1 MRSGIRLLQT
11 LVTMVAMVGL
21 LLAWPAWAWADGFP
35 DPTAPELWAQLQEGQ
50 QIAVVTLGR
59 DDTAHIDLY
68 VSMLDRTGE
77 SHEVVFMIPLG
88 TDSSTFNVT
97 EETSLQ
103 FDESVTEELD
113 EILLRGAKQTASYRR
128 GIIWAL
134 LSGTLF
140 TNGAW
145 TWPFWLLWSL
155 AGCAPGA
162 EVVPIAVY
170 ETESSQVAIYGV
182 DRDVDLEA
190 LLAATGLD
198 PVVKDMLARL
208 RGQQIAVVRLQTQPA
223 PSDTSRPSPGVDPS
237 GQPGIHLSWVAALG
251 EQPGTRGSGPAS
263 GVPTYAY
270 PLGTG
275 SAWAHP
281 IEWTRVYV
289 VAPPGVDFRVQY
301 PELGA
306 DRSGYIVPIL
316 GVSRPRIMN
325 AGGPAYAVENA
336 VGDFGRVWRVTY
348 VDSNSSEDVVI
359 TLLPETSAETVRA
372 LQRIRQ
378 EAAIQA
384 VTYVVSL
391 VVAVVL
397 WLAVWRYAMER
408 VLGMSYNW
416 RESTLYRHALGWALL
431 YPLTNAV
438 TFGLALV
445 LVPLSGGISIL
456 LGAPMLFVTLLGT
469 FSLFLFARWSSLTW
483 GASPRRALGAYVLVA
498 FVSNVL
504 YGAFAL
510 AYGTLLRLH

>member
-1 MRSGIRLLQT
+1 MRSVKRIFECV
-11 LVTMVAMVGL
+11 VTTVAIAGL
-21 LLAWPAWAWADGFP
+21 LLAWPVSAWADGFP
-35 DPTAPELWAQLQEGQ
+35 DPSAPELWAQLKEGQ
-50 QIAVVTLGR
+50 QIGVVTLGR
-59 DDTAHIDLY
+59 DNTAQIDLF

-88 TDSSTFNVT
+88 TDSSAFNVT
-97 EETSLQ
+97 EKTSLQ
-103 FDESVTEELD
+103 FDETVTEELD
-113 EILLRGAKQTASYRR
+113 QILLRGAKQTASYRR

-140 TNGAW
+140 VNGAW
-145 TWPFWLLWSL
+145 TWPFWFLWSL
-155 AGCAPGA
+155 AACAPGA
-162 EVVPIAVY
+162 EVVPVATY

-198 PVVKDMLARL
+198 SAVKDTLARL
-208 RGQQIAVVRLQTQPA
+208 RGQQIAVVRLQTQLA
-223 PSDTSRPSPGVDPS
+223 PSGTSRPGAEPS

-251 EQPGTRGSGPAS
+251 GQSRTAKSSLAS
-263 GVPTYAY
+263 GGPTYTY

-289 VAPPGVDFRVQY
+289 VAPPGVDFGVRY
-301 PELGA
+301 PKLGA
-306 DRSGYIVPIL
+306 DQSGYVVPIL
-316 GVSRPRIMN
+316 GASRPRILN
-325 AGGPAYAVENA
+325 LSGSAYAVENA

-359 TLLPETSAETVRA
+359 TLLPEVSAETTRA
-372 LQRIRQ
+372 LRRVGQG
-378 EAAIQA
+378 AVLQA

-391 VVAVVL
+391 VVAVLL
-397 WLAVWRYAMER
+397 WLVVWRYTMPR

-438 TFGLALV
+438 VFGLVLV

-469 FSLFLFARWSSLTW
+469 LSLIFFARWSLQTL
-483 GASPRRALGAYVLVA
+483 GAPPRRAIGAYVVVA

-504 YGAFAL
+504 YGIFAL
-510 AYGTLLRLH
+510 AYGTLLGLG